1 MTTEQVSLPISIRL
15 EPSLR
20 DDLRRLASE
29 HDRKFADECR
39 RALRLYVLSFN
50 EGEEKP

>member
-1 MTTEQVSLPISIRL
+1 MNTEQVSLPISLRV

-20 DDLRRLASE
+20 DDIKRLAAK

-50 EGEEKP
+50 DGEEKP